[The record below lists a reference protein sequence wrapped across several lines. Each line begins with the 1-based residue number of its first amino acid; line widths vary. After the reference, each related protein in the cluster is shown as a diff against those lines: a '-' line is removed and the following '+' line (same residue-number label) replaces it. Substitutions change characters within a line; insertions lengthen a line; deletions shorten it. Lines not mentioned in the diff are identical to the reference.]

1 MADFFIDKVIEYL
14 DKYIGM
20 QPCCYFND
28 PTTAEKIAAF
38 EKMARIRLPESY
50 KAFLQFTNGG
60 MIVDEYWDQ
69 KIKKENEFAAAKW
82 NSNYFLSLEE
92 MKTEWNTMKNRN
104 FGVSQQDRIIYPFIP
119 FFRTRINEHLI
130 FVCNNDS
137 KDESHVFEA
146 YHDAPPETWGV
157 VAQNFREFLNNYL
170 KAKGEPN
177 VMGDEYEG
185 VAADFIGVD
194 EIIPPENETSDMIIE
209 RTTKTLKYRP
219 DDDWALMQRGMVY
232 MDKGNLKA
240 ALNDFNKCLTLVDD
254 DAFYYFNRGAL
265 FEKAGKT
272 RAALIDFDIAVKLKP
287 DDCLFLNCRAEA
299 LQKMHKY
306 EEALKDVN
314 KVLQI
319 DDRDLLAYYNRES
332 IYRTIGEFEKADQDL
347 KKIEEIKEEN
357 G

>member
-1 MADFFIDKVIEYL
+1 MADFFIDKMIEYL
-14 DKYIGM
+14 DMYIGM
-20 QPCCYFND
+20 QPYCYFND
-28 PTTAEKIAAF
+28 PTTAEKIASF

-60 MIVDEYWDQ
+60 MIVDAFWDQ
-69 KIKKENEFAAAKW
+69 KIKKENEFDAAKW
-82 NSNYFLSLEE
+82 NSNCFLSLEE

-130 FVCNNDS
+130 FVCNNDH

-146 YHDAPPETWGV
+146 YHDAPPDTWGV
-157 VAQNFREFLNNYL
+157 VAQNFREFLYNYL
-170 KAKGEPN
+170 KAKGEPE

-185 VAADFIGVD
+185 VAADFMGPD
-194 EIIPPENETSDMIIE
+194 EIIPAENETSEMIIE
-209 RTTKTLKYRP
+209 RTTKSLKYNP
-219 DDDWALMQRGMVY
+219 DDDWALMERGMACRER
-232 MDKGNLKA
+232 GNLQA
-240 ALNDFNKCLTLVDD
+240 ALDDFNKSIELADD

-265 FEKAGKT
+265 FEKVGKT

-287 DDCLFLNCRAEA
+287 DDCLYLNCRAET

-306 EEALKDVN
+306 KEALRDLN

-332 IYRTIGEFEKADQDL
+332 IYRKIGEFEKADQDL
-347 KKIEEIKEEN
+347 KKIEEIEAED

>member
-1 MADFFIDKVIEYL
+1 MTNFNTEKVLEWL
-14 DKYIGM
+14 DLYIGRE
-20 QPCCYFND
+20 PYCYFNN
-28 PTTAEKIAAF
+28 PTTAEKIASF

-50 KAFLQFTNGG
+50 KAFLMFTNGG
-60 MIVDEYWDQ
+60 MIVNHDLDTI
-69 KIKKENEFAAAKW
+69 IKRDHDLATAKW
-82 NSNYFLSLEE
+82 NANCLLSLED
-92 MKTEWNTMKNRN
+92 MKTEWNNMKNTN
-104 FGVSQQDRIIYPFIP
+104 FGVSQKDRAIYPIIP
-119 FFRTRINEHLI
+119 FFKTNTNEYLVFISI
-130 FVCNNDS
+130 FDKS
-137 KDESHVFEA
+137 IESPVF
-146 YHDAPPETWGV
+146 DAFHEEPPEMWGL
-157 VAQNFREFLNNYL
+157 VANDFNEFLYNYL
-170 KAKGEPN
+170 QKKGYPD
-177 VMGDEYEG
+177 VMGDEALG

-287 DDCLFLNCRAEA
+287 NDCLYLNCRAEA

-347 KKIEEIKEEN
+347 KKIEDIKEEN